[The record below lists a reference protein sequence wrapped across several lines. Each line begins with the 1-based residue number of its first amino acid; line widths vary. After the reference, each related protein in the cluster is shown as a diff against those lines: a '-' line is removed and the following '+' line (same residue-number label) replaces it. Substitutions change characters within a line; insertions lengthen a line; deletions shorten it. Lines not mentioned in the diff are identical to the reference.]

1 MASTSPAKIY
11 LGSKKRVLETG
22 DTPPAK
28 IQKSMS
34 RSSRLN
40 NDSALNAAKVHP
52 FFAKPAKPVET
63 GPFRWES
70 PFGATKSC
78 LHGVNLEPKSST
90 KVAALDLDG
99 TVIVQSFNGVD
110 FRWWNKCVPGKL
122 AELSKEGYSIVFF
135 SNQAGLKSDLTRD
148 KWKKK
153 VGSIAAALPDV
164 PFRIFAALKK
174 DKYRKP
180 DVGMWEELETLFAA
194 DNVEIDKSAS
204 FFVGDAA
211 GRPKTAKRE
220 KDFHDSDKEWAAAVG
235 IPFFTPEEYFLG
247 EPSESKS

>member
-1 MASTSPAKIY
+1 MASTSPAKIS
-11 LGSKKRVLETG
+11 LWSKKRALETG

-28 IQKSMS
+28 IQKI
-34 RSSRLN
+34 
-40 NDSALNAAKVHP
+40 HP
-52 FFAKPAKPVET
+52 FFAKPSKPVET

-78 LHGVNLEPKSST
+78 LHGVNLEPKSSP

-148 KWKKK
+148 IWKKK
-153 VGSIAAALPDV
+153 VGSIASALPDV

-180 DVGMWEELETLFAA
+180 EVGMWEELETLFAA
-194 DNVEIDKSAS
+194 DSVEIDKSAS

-220 KDFHDSDKEWAAAVG
+220 KDFNNSDKEWAAAVG
-235 IPFFTPEEYFLG
+235 IPFFTPEEYFMG